1 MADSQF
7 FPINKF
13 SLIQSRTIP
22 GKSQMD
28 FEKGKSLS
36 FLVGPEMCSGFK
48 QNLHGQVLTHLL
60 ARPLAHCRD
69 LPLSSLSRC
78 ESLDRFLDLG

>member
-1 MADSQF
+1 MADFQF
-7 FPINKF
+7 SLFNEF
-13 SLIQSRTIP
+13 LLIQSRAIP
-22 GKSQMD
+22 GKSLMD

-36 FLVGPEMCSGFK
+36 FLAGPEMCSGFK

-69 LPLSSLSRC
+69 LPLSSLSQC

>member
-1 MADSQF
+1 MSVSTALIDFRQFRISVLFVKFVGKRRVMADFQF
-7 FPINKF
+7 SFINKF

-36 FLVGPEMCSGFK
+36 FLVVQKCVAG
-48 QNLHGQVLTHLL
+48 
-60 ARPLAHCRD
+60 
-69 LPLSSLSRC
+69 
-78 ESLDRFLDLG
+78 